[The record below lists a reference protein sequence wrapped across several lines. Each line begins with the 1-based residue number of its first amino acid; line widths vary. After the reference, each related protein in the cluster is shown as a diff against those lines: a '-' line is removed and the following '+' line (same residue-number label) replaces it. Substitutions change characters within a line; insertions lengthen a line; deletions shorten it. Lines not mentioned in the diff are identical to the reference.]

1 MEELMNFLTSN
12 LVDIGQIVLMILGVG
27 SIVAKITPTQ
37 VDNTVIDFLLKVVN
51 MLGLTKKDGKW

>member
-1 MEELMNFLTSN
+1 MNFLTSN

-37 VDNTVIDFLLKVVN
+37 VDNTVIDFLLKEVN